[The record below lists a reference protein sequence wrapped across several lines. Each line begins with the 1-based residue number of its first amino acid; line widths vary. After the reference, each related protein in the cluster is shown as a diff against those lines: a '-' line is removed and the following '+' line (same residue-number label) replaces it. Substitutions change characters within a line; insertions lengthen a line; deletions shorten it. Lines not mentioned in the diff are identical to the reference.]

1 MARNIRLIGVGN
13 DEGRRTVND
22 GFVGYDIIG
31 DVHGQAGKLE
41 ALLRSMGYRHTAG
54 AWRHDSRQ
62 AIFLGDLIDY
72 GRRQLETVNL
82 VRCMVD
88 AGSARAIMGNH
99 EFNAISWYHGWRRQT
114 QGNFKDHEPF
124 LDAVVGNP
132 ALYAELID
140 WMLKL
145 PLWIDDEAT
154 NARFVHACWN
164 DEHIATVGS
173 DARLSLDDVRVASI
187 KEKEGESP
195 TPMRAAVECLLKGPE
210 DPNDTFVDHHGKTR
224 HRRLEWWRTYDG
236 SALCFFGH
244 YRQPMETP
252 RISAP
257 RALCL
262 DYSDR
267 EGKHPLFAYR
277 FDFGDTVL
285 DENKLVRVPVA

>member
-1 MARNIRLIGVGN
+1 MTRNVRLIGVGN
-13 DEGRRTVND
+13 DEGRGTVND
-22 GFVGYDIIG
+22 GFEGYDIIG

-41 ALLRSMGYRHTAG
+41 TLLRVMGYRHTAG

-72 GRRQLETVNL
+72 GRRQVETVDL
-82 VRCMVD
+82 VRRMVD

-99 EFNAISWYHGWRRQT
+99 EFNAISWYHGWRRPT

-132 ALYAELID
+132 NLYADLIG
-140 WMLKL
+140 WMQEL
-145 PLWIDDEAT
+145 PLWIEDPAG
-154 NARFVHACWN
+154 NVRFVHACWN
-164 DEHIATVGS
+164 DEHIATVGPT
-173 DARLSLDDVRVASI
+173 ARLSLGDVRIASI
-187 KEKEGESP
+187 KEREGEKP

-210 DPNDTFVDHHGKTR
+210 DPNDTFTDHHGKVR
-224 HRRLEWWRTYDG
+224 QRRVLWWSTYD
-236 SALCFFGH
+236 APAFCFFGH
-244 YRQPMETP
+244 YRQSLDAP
-252 RISAP
+252 RISGP

-277 FDFGDTVL
+277 FDIGDASL